1 MAAAHAPVIRPLLL
15 CSAADRYGSAPQSL
29 GDRSRTHGQP
39 AALASGRGPGSPWVP
54 RRRVSMQGCSD
65 RLPAPCRVLRF
76 VGSRPRRDGEPRSRA
91 RGGLADPDPSFLGR
105 LTQSQTAVTD
115 PPDDHSASE
124 QLKNNRRTREDAT
137 PGTAGSLGAGRFDST
152 WSLRGIRPVGATRAA
167 ERSRR
172 RSASGG
178 IVIRRGRASPSG
190 DGSRVGG
197 VLGSEASISPPHRR
211 RPRCSAD
218 PASLRP
224 SSSS

>member
-137 PGTAGSLGAGRFDST
+137 PGSAGSQRAGRFDSPVV
-152 WSLRGIRPVGATRAA
+152 WCGPRSFRPAARSFPTRRAG
-167 ERSRR
+167 
-172 RSASGG
+172 SA
-178 IVIRRGRASPSG
+178 RCPRPASS
-190 DGSRVGG
+190 SVA
-197 VLGSEASISPPHRR
+197 VARR
-211 RPRCSAD
+211 RPAMARVSV
-218 PASLRP
+218 AS
-224 SSSS
+224 